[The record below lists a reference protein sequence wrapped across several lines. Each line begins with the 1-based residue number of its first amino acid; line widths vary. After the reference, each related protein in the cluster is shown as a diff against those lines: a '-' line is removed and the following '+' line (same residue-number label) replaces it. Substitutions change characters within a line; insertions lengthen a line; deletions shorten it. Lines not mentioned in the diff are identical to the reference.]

1 MNRFSPLITG
11 ESRTCRQR
19 ETGRPGI
26 QPPRISLRK
35 GSSLLQ
41 KYSKLLL
48 CALFLTALG
57 TTSAQHNGPLPKPTP
72 PAEQED
78 PVKVFTEEVRLPVM
92 AVDQYGHYDPTL
104 VPDDVLILEDGVA
117 QQVRSVRH
125 IPANVL
131 LVLDTGGE
139 LSGLGG
145 QSKRTSLTRE
155 VAIALLSQLTKDT
168 SVAALQF
175 NNSVE
180 VIQPWTTDREALT
193 KALKKRL
200 SSGKRARFSDAVA
213 RAAVVL
219 KERPEGTRHVVFIT
233 DGVDTPG
240 GKIDRSQAFKQL
252 ASSRATVH
260 IISYTE
266 FVRQKKAGK
275 SETLTVGQLPN
286 TSDPIRTM
294 DPTQPPGT
302 TRSPAFG
309 VGVRFDPAM
318 KRQRKAYEAQV
329 RNSQRV
335 LTELAD
341 ETGGRIY
348 LPITSEQMV
357 AQARDVAKEIGS
369 EYVVT
374 YRPKRP
380 LANARQ
386 GEYRRIEVASRRV
399 GLSLRSR
406 RGYVVP
412 EQSAEN

>member
-1 MNRFSPLITG
+1 M
-11 ESRTCRQR
+11 
-19 ETGRPGI
+19 
-26 QPPRISLRK
+26 
-35 GSSLLQ
+35 LL
-41 KYSKLLL
+41 
-48 CALFLTALG
+48 AAFDA
-57 TTSAQHNGPLPKPTP
+57 SAQRNGPLTKPTP

-92 AVDQYGHYDPTL
+92 AVDQYGHYDPTV

-125 IPANVL
+125 IPANVV

-155 VAIALLSQLTKDT
+155 VAIALLNQLSQNT

-180 VIQPWTTDREALT
+180 VIQPWTADRNALL
-193 KALKKRL
+193 KALKTRL

-213 RAAVVL
+213 RAADVL
-219 KERPEGTRHVVFIT
+219 KDRPEGTRHVVFIT

-240 GKIDRSQAFKQL
+240 GKIDRAQAFKRL

-266 FVRQKKAGK
+266 FVRQKKADNR
-275 SETLTVGQLPN
+275 ETLSTGQMPN
-286 TSDPIRTM
+286 SSDPIRTM

-302 TRSPAFG
+302 TRSPTFG

-318 KRQRKAYEAQV
+318 KRQRKAYEAEV
-329 RNSQRV
+329 RKSQRI

-341 ETGGRIY
+341 ETGGRMY
-348 LPITSEQMV
+348 LPINSEQMV
-357 AQARDVAKEIGS
+357 AQAREAAREIGA
-369 EYVVT
+369 EYVVS

-380 LANARQ
+380 LAFAKR
-386 GEYRRIEVASRRV
+386 GEYRKIEVASRRV

-412 EQSAEN
+412 EQSAEKLTGWGAGFY

>member
-1 MNRFSPLITG
+1 M
-11 ESRTCRQR
+11 
-19 ETGRPGI
+19 
-26 QPPRISLRK
+26 
-35 GSSLLQ
+35 
-41 KYSKLLL
+41 
-48 CALFLTALG
+48 FLVASG
-57 TTSAQHNGPLPKPTP
+57 AASAQRNGPLTKPTP

-104 VPDDVLILEDGVA
+104 APDDVLILEDGVA

-125 IPANVL
+125 IPANVV

-145 QSKRTSLTRE
+145 QSKRTSLTRD
-155 VAIALLSQLTKDT
+155 VALALLSQLSQNT

-180 VIQPWTTDREALT
+180 VIQPWTTDRNALA
-193 KALKKRL
+193 KALKTKL
-200 SSGKRARFSDAVA
+200 SSGKRARFSDAVV
-213 RAAVVL
+213 RAADVL
-219 KERPEGTRHVVFIT
+219 KDRPEGTRHVVFIT

-240 GKIDRSQAFKQL
+240 GKIDRAQAFKKL

-266 FVRQKKAGK
+266 FVRQKKADNREK
-275 SETLTVGQLPN
+275 LSTGQMPN
-286 TSDPIRTM
+286 SSDPIRTM

-302 TRSPAFG
+302 TRSPTFG
-309 VGVRFDPAM
+309 VGIRFDPPM
-318 KRQRKAYEAQV
+318 RRQRKAYEAEV
-329 RNSQRV
+329 RKSQRI
-335 LTELAD
+335 LTDLAD
-341 ETGGRIY
+341 ETGGRMY
-348 LPITSEQMV
+348 LPINSEEMV
-357 AQARDVAKEIGS
+357 AQAREAAKEIGA
-369 EYVVT
+369 EYVVS

-380 LANARQ
+380 LAFAKQ
-386 GEYRRIEVASRRV
+386 GEYRKIEVASRRV

>member
-1 MNRFSPLITG
+1 M
-11 ESRTCRQR
+11 
-19 ETGRPGI
+19 
-26 QPPRISLRK
+26 
-35 GSSLLQ
+35 LQ
-41 KYSKLLL
+41 KHSRLLF
-48 CALFLTALG
+48 CALFIVTISVAW
-57 TTSAQHNGPLPKPTP
+57 AQQKPPQPKPTP

-104 VPDDVLILEDGVA
+104 VPDDILILEDGVA

-125 IPANVL
+125 IPANVV

-145 QSKRTSLTRE
+145 QTKRTSLTRE
-155 VAIALLSQLTKDT
+155 VAITLLNQLSRDT
-168 SVAALQF
+168 SVAVLQF

-180 VIQPWTTDREALT
+180 VIQPWTTDREALV

-200 SSGKRARFSDAVA
+200 SSGKRARFSEAVA
-213 RAAVVL
+213 RAADVL
-219 KERPEGTRHVVFIT
+219 KERPEGTRHVVFVT

-240 GKIDRSQAFKQL
+240 GRIDRTQAFKRL

-266 FVRQKKAGK
+266 FVRQKKAEDRE
-275 SETLTVGQLPN
+275 SLSTGQMPN
-286 TSDPIRTM
+286 SSDPIRTM

-302 TRSPAFG
+302 TRSPTFG
-309 VGVRFDPAM
+309 VGIRFDPAM

-329 RNSQRV
+329 KSSQRV

-348 LPITSEQMV
+348 LPINSEQMV
-357 AQARDVAKEIGS
+357 AQARDAAKEIGS
-369 EYVVT
+369 EYVVS

-380 LANARQ
+380 LAYAKQ

-412 EQSAEN
+412 ERPAEN

>member
-1 MNRFSPLITG
+1 MHPTRSKSIL
-11 ESRTCRQR
+11 E
-19 ETGRPGI
+19 RPVTH
-26 QPPRISLRK
+26 L
-35 GSSLLQ
+35 
-41 KYSKLLL
+41 SKVLLL
-48 CALFLTALG
+48 LALLLVANG
-57 TTSAQHNGPLPKPTP
+57 VYAQQSRPSPSPSTTP
-72 PAEQED
+72 PAEQEE

-104 VPDDVLILEDGVA
+104 VADDVLILEDGVA
-117 QQVRSVRH
+117 QQIRSVRH
-125 IPANVL
+125 IPANVV

-145 QSKRTSLTRE
+145 QTKRTNLTRDT
-155 VAIALLSQLTKDT
+155 ALALLSQLTKDT
-168 SVAALQF
+168 SVAVLQF

-180 VIQPWTTDREALT
+180 VLQHWTTDRVAIANT
-193 KALKKRL
+193 LKKRL
-200 SSGKRARFSDAVA
+200 SSGKRARFSEAVA
-213 RAAVVL
+213 RAAEVL

-240 GKIDRSQAFKQL
+240 GKVDRSYAFKQL

-266 FVRQKKAGK
+266 FVRQKKQDDK
-275 SETLTVGQLPN
+275 DKLNTRQMPN
-286 TSDPIRTM
+286 SSDPIRTM

-302 TRSPAFG
+302 TRSPSFG
-309 VGVRFDPAM
+309 VGIRFDPEM
-318 KRQRKAYEAQV
+318 KRQRKAYEAQL

-348 LPITSEQMV
+348 LPISSEQMV
-357 AQARDVAKEIGS
+357 AQARDAAREIGA

-380 LANARQ
+380 LANAKQ
-386 GEYRRIEVASRRV
+386 GEYRKIEVAPRRS

-412 EQSAEN
+412 EQSDAN